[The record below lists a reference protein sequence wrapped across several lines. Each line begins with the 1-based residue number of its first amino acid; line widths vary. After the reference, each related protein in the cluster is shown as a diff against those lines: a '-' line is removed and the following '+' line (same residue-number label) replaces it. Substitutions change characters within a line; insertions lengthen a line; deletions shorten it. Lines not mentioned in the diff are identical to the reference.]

1 MTRSRRDLTV
11 FSLVIGGAGSGKSAY
26 AEALSRGLSE
36 TRIYVATMEAQSAA
50 AQERIARHRAQ
61 RAGYGFQTVE
71 RTCGLAGLELP
82 PQANVLLEDLGNLMA
97 NELYDPRGGGFE
109 AALEG
114 VLDLRERVRHLTV
127 VSVEVGAGGTAYA
140 GDTLR
145 YLRALGKANR
155 LIAYEAD
162 YVCEVVAGQPNVLKG
177 VDPCA

>member
-1 MTRSRRDLTV
+1 M

-26 AEALSRGLSE
+26 AEALSRGLSG
-36 TRIYVATMEAQSAA
+36 TRIYVATMETLSAT

-61 RAGYGFQTVE
+61 REGYGFQTIE
-71 RTCGLAGLELP
+71 CTYGLAGLELP

-97 NELYDPRGGGFE
+97 NELYDPHGGDFE
-109 AALEG
+109 SAVDG
-114 VLDLRERVRHLTV
+114 VLGLRDRVRHLTV

-145 YLRALGKANR
+145 FLRALGKANC
-155 LIAYEAD
+155 LIAREAD
-162 YVCEVVAGQPNVLKG
+162 YVCEVVAGQRNVLKG